1 MNLSIVFNSII
12 IICELIG
19 LFIGLGGEWYLY
31 FTNLSNIFALIGT
44 CFYLYSLMTHQHQ
57 RFASL
62 LKYMGVCVTTLTFLV
77 VACILVPMQGIQ
89 MLYMG
94 NFLFFHLICPILL
107 FISFVCIDSYQLN
120 KHDYVLG
127 ILPTVIYA
135 TIVII
140 LNILKIIEGPYP
152 FLMVYDQPIYMSI
165 IWVCV
170 IIGICIIV
178 SKLLLKMK
186 NV

>member
-1 MNLSIVFNSII
+1 M
-12 IICELIG
+12 G
-19 LFIGLGGEWYLY
+19 LNGEWYLY

-44 CFYLYSLMTHQHQ
+44 CLYLYSLITHQYK
-57 RFASL
+57 RLASL

-77 VACILVPMQGIQ
+77 VVCILVPMQGIQ

-94 NFLFFHLICPILL
+94 NFIFFHLICPILL
-107 FISFVCIDSYQLN
+107 FISFVFIDAYQLDDN
-120 KHDYVLG
+120 DYKLG
-127 ILPTVIYA
+127 ILPTVIYS

-152 FLMVYDQPIYMSI
+152 FLMVYQQPIYMSI

-186 NV
+186 NM